1 MKLVEC
7 ALASDD
13 VSRSVPPGVRPLR
26 SECLSFSQIPHT
38 TRFFLDFLSSD
49 PKVTQFCSR
58 PANFKSW
65 IKDEAPKVRYAQDR
79 RTQVAAILERQNRSW
94 GAGPR
99 TFENLARLRAGAT
112 ALVTGQQVG
121 LFGGPLF
128 SILKALSAVRLADEA
143 TKAGV
148 DCVPVFWLATEDH
161 DLAEVN
167 HVSLPGSDGAVQA
180 LRVSPQGIEDAPV
193 GTLLFGEEIL
203 QVVNQAAELLGESEA
218 TAALRQAYRPGEN
231 FGSAFAQLF
240 TQIFADWGVILLD
253 ARDPELHRIARPIY
267 RAAAERARE
276 LDSALL
282 ARGEALEAAGYHQQ
296 VKVTSL
302 STLLFYGGSGSRVVV
317 HRRLNG
323 ESNEFLLGQERVS
336 QADLL
341 RRIEATPEHFSANVL
356 LRPVVQD
363 YLLPT
368 LAYTGGAAEIA
379 YFAQAAVVY
388 EALLGRVTPAVPRF
402 SATLIE
408 SKPQMLLDKYRLR
421 LPDLFHGPERLRE
434 RLAER
439 VLPNDLQVAFQN
451 AESALEKSLE
461 EVQHALAG
469 LDATLVDSAR
479 VSASKMRYQLGKI
492 RSRAARAEL
501 RRREVLGRHAG
512 FLCSTLYPN
521 QALQEREIGGIYF
534 LARVGPQLLRDLC
547 TTIDLVCL
555 DHHIISLA

>member
-1 MKLVEC
+1 
-7 ALASDD
+7 
-13 VSRSVPPGVRPLR
+13 
-26 SECLSFSQIPHT
+26 
-38 TRFFLDFLSSD
+38 
-49 PKVTQFCSR
+49 
-58 PANFKSW
+58 
-65 IKDEAPKVRYAQDR
+65 
-79 RTQVAAILERQNRSW
+79 
-94 GAGPR
+94 
-99 TFENLARLRAGAT
+99 
-112 ALVTGQQVG
+112 
-121 LFGGPLF
+121 
-128 SILKALSAVRLADEA
+128 
-143 TKAGV
+143 
-148 DCVPVFWLATEDH
+148 
-161 DLAEVN
+161 
-167 HVSLPGSDGAVQA
+167 
-180 LRVSPQGIEDAPV
+180 
-193 GTLLFGEEIL
+193 
-203 QVVNQAAELLGESEA
+203 
-218 TAALRQAYRPGEN
+218 
-231 FGSAFAQLF
+231 
-240 TQIFADWGVILLD
+240 
-253 ARDPELHRIARPIY
+253 
-267 RAAAERARE
+267 
-276 LDSALL
+276 
-282 ARGEALEAAGYHQQ
+282 
-296 VKVTSL
+296 
-302 STLLFYGGSGSRVVV
+302 V

-323 ESNEFLLGQERVS
+323 GSNEFLLGQERVS

-341 RRIEATPEHFSANVL
+341 RRIEEAPQHFSANVL

-512 FLCSTLYPN
+512 FICSTLYPN

-534 LARVGPQLLRDLC
+534 LARVGPQLLRDLYA
-547 TTIDLVCL
+547 TIDLDCL
-555 DHHIISLA
+555 DHHVISLA

>member
-13 VSRSVPPGVRPLR
+13 ALRPALSGVPPLK
-26 SECLSFSQIPHT
+26 SEFLPFSQIPHT
-38 TRFFLDFLSSD
+38 TRFFCDFLSSN
-49 PKVTQFCSR
+49 PKAMQFYSR
-58 PANFKSW
+58 PANFRSW
-65 IKDEAPKVRYAQDR
+65 MKDEAARVRYPDDR
-79 RTQVAAILERQNRSW
+79 RAQVAAVLERQNRAW

-99 TFENLARLRAGAT
+99 TFDNLARLRAGAM

-121 LFGGPLF
+121 LLGGPLF
-128 SILKALSAVRLADEA
+128 SILKALSAIRMADEA
-143 TKAGV
+143 SRAGM

-167 HVSLPGSDGAVQA
+167 HVSLPESGGVRKLSV
-180 LRVSPQGIEDAPV
+180 LPKGIEGAPV
-193 GTLLFGEEIL
+193 GMLSFGEEIR
-203 QVVNQAAELLGESEA
+203 QVVDEAVELLGESEA

-231 FGSAFAQLF
+231 FGSAFAWLF
-240 TQIFADWGVILLD
+240 AQIFAERGVILLD
-253 ARDPELHRIARPIY
+253 AGDPELHQIAKPIY
-267 RAAAERARE
+267 SAAAERASE
-276 LDSALL
+276 LDNALL
-282 ARGEALEAAGYHQQ
+282 ARGQALEAAGYHQQ

-302 STLLFYGGSGSRVVV
+302 STLLFYTGSVSRVVV

-323 ESNEFLLGQERVS
+323 GSNEFLLGQERAS
-336 QADLL
+336 QAELL
-341 RRIEATPEHFSANVL
+341 RRIDEAPQHFSANVL

-368 LAYTGGAAEIA
+368 LAYAGGAAEIA

-408 SKPQMLLDKYRLR
+408 AKPKALLDKYGLQ
-421 LPDLFHGPERLRE
+421 LSDLFHGSETLRE

-439 VLPNDLQVAFQN
+439 ALPTDVQTAFLQ
-451 AESALEKSLE
+451 AESALEKSMQ
-461 EVQHALAG
+461 EVQHKLAG

-501 RRREVLGRHAG
+501 RRREVLERHAS
-512 FLCSTLYPN
+512 LLSNLLYPD
-521 QALQEREIGGIYF
+521 QVLQEREIAGIYF
-534 LARVGPQLLRDLC
+534 LARVGPQLLRDLYG
-547 TTIDLVCL
+547 TIDLDCT
-555 DHHIISLA
+555 DHHVISLG